1 VDEQK
6 EAKVSANDFFQEIAH
21 EPVPWREYELHVPV
35 FYPNIRL
42 MTVSILAP
50 LESIRNLLPSPRLK
64 PYRITPWHST
74 LSITAY
80 QYRESDLGP
89 YNELS
94 IGIPVTLDEVTPL
107 FTGVFRKLPKVPMQY
122 THHLPVTTEIA
133 RVVGAE
139 FAGYPKFVADIEFSD
154 EGNWLTCELKAEG
167 QKVLDLSGRK
177 LALEQ
182 VPRVRVSPLNYR
194 RGYILR
200 SEFVISEREMGT
212 SRRGEDVKL
221 ELGEHRIAE
230 ELRALNLGRVL
241 SYSYCPQAQ
250 GILTPVF
257 ESYAG

>member
-1 VDEQK
+1 
-6 EAKVSANDFFQEIAH
+6 VSTSDFFKEIAH

-42 MTVSILAP
+42 MTVSILA
-50 LESIRNLLPSPRLK
+50 SRDGIRDLLPSPRFK
-64 PYRITPWHST
+64 PYRITPWHSV

-89 YNELS
+89 YNEVA
-94 IGIPVTLDEVTPL
+94 IAVPVTLDEETPL
-107 FTGVFRKLPKVPMQY
+107 FTGVFRKLPSVPMQY

-139 FAGYPKFVADIEFSD
+139 FAGYPKFVADIEFRD
-154 EGNWLTCELKAEG
+154 EGDWLTCELKAGG
-167 QKVLDLSGRK
+167 QKVLALSGRK

-182 VPRVRVSPLNYR
+182 VPRIRLSPLNYR

-200 SEFVISEREMGT
+200 SEFVLSEREMGT
-212 SRRGEDVKL
+212 SKRGEDVKL
-221 ELGEHRIAE
+221 ELGEHQIAE
-230 ELRALNLGRVL
+230 ELRAVKLGRVL